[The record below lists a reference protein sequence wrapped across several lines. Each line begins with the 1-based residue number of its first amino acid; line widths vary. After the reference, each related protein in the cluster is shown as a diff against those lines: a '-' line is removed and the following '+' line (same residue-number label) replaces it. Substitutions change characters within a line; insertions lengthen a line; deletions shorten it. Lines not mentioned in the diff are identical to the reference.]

1 MVAKTMGLWS
11 VTAMGIG
18 AMVGAGIFALLG
30 EAALIAGS
38 DTYIAFLL
46 SGFVALLSGYSYAK
60 LAIRYPELGG
70 VSAYFDHSFGVGRLS
85 GTLSLIYLVTMAAT
99 IALVAKAFGAYAA
112 ALAFPG
118 SSHIAGNTLASILI
132 ITMALVNI
140 SGSGLVGKAEV
151 VLVGIKL
158 VILATLMIAGAI
170 GMQSQLP
177 IEHFHPGAMGIAGCA
192 GLTFLAYAGYS
203 VIADAVGSVDNPKRT
218 IPHAIYLAIGAVILL
233 YTGLAIVVLG
243 SVSPAALA
251 QHSDTAVAEAARPVM
266 GHAGYVIVSL
276 GALLATASGVNA
288 WLFSAIKM
296 ALALAN
302 AGQLPR
308 IFNQSVWRGGT
319 RGALLAIGGILLVTN
334 LFDLSALARIS
345 SATFLITYL
354 AVHIAHWRLI
364 DQTRG
369 SRWLV
374 AIGFVTMAA
383 VLGSFLWTS
392 FVTTPWSIAAIATFV
407 GGSWLTEVIVMRKP
421 SDKATASR

>member
-1 MVAKTMGLWS
+1 
-11 VTAMGIG
+11 
-18 AMVGAGIFALLG
+18 
-30 EAALIAGS
+30 
-38 DTYIAFLL
+38 
-46 SGFVALLSGYSYAK
+46 
-60 LAIRYPELGG
+60 
-70 VSAYFDHSFGVGRLS
+70 
-85 GTLSLIYLVTMAAT
+85 
-99 IALVAKAFGAYAA
+99 
-112 ALAFPG
+112 
-118 SSHIAGNTLASILI
+118 
-132 ITMALVNI
+132 
-140 SGSGLVGKAEV
+140 
-151 VLVGIKL
+151 
-158 VILATLMIAGAI
+158 
-170 GMQSQLP
+170 
-177 IEHFHPGAMGIAGCA
+177 
-192 GLTFLAYAGYS
+192 
-203 VIADAVGSVDNPKRT
+203 
-218 IPHAIYLAIGAVILL
+218 
-233 YTGLAIVVLG
+233 
-243 SVSPAALA
+243 
-251 QHSDTAVAEAARPVM
+251 M

-288 WLFSAIKM
+288 WLFSAIKI
-296 ALALAN
+296 ALALAR

-407 GGSWLTEVIVMRKP
+407 GGSWLIEVIVMRKP